1 MLDPIKKDI
10 AFALRMLWKQPGFT
24 AVALIALALGV
35 GANTAI
41 FSVVN
46 TVLWRPLPYPD
57 SAQIMFV
64 AEQRPREGRMFGPVS
79 PADYFD
85 WRRENHSFSD
95 MAAYMGTTWN
105 MTGVGEPDRLR
116 GVLASPG
123 FLRVLGLMPAQGRDF
138 QPEEET
144 FGRHRVV
151 LLTDSVWRSR
161 FGGDPQAVGRK
172 LSLDGNDYEIIGVL
186 PPGLWWK
193 TPFDIL
199 TPLALS
205 DRDRTLRGAHFLEIV
220 ARLLPEVSML
230 RAKEDLAAIGAR
242 LSEAYPDNNTG
253 HGPNLRS
260 LHETLVGDVRGA
272 LLVLLAAATLV
283 LLIACANVA
292 TLLLARASV
301 RQRELSVR
309 RAVGASRSRLV
320 QQMLTESLV
329 VSFAGSAAGI
339 ALAASGLTT
348 FRKLMQ
354 AQFSGLPNLDK
365 LAIDFPVLVA
375 AVALTIV
382 TGLVFGAVPAFMSSS
397 QNVSAALN
405 EDGRGASGGRQTLR
419 LRSGLVVAE
428 LALSVILLVGASLLI
443 LSFYRL
449 TNVSPG
455 FRSDE
460 ITAAEIALPSR
471 RYPNA
476 ARAVQFYQDLYARL
490 RATPGVKAVAATAAL
505 PFSGEDS
512 RLDLEFEN
520 RTFESQTP
528 IRAHPRMVSTDYLNA
543 MGIPLIRGRQFT
555 ERDNGSRDVVII
567 NEAAARAYWPGE
579 DPIGQRISFGS
590 PRRWLEIIGIAGD
603 VRHFGLEKDPEPE
616 AYIPQLQ
623 GFDSLGSGF
632 GLGMTVVIRSSS
644 DIGTIAPFLRAAVRE
659 LDPQQPVGSM
669 VRLDDMIA
677 ESVAPRRLNFILVS
691 VFAVLAVVL
700 TAAGLY
706 GVMSYIV
713 TQRTRE
719 IGVRMA
725 LGATRR
731 QVLAMVVRQVG
742 TIATIGIGVGVAG
755 ALLLTRWISSMLFGI
770 DPADPV
776 VYAGVAILL
785 AVVALLAAAIPSG
798 RASRIDP
805 LRALRES

>member
-1 MLDPIKKDI
+1 
-10 AFALRMLWKQPGFT
+10 
-24 AVALIALALGV
+24 
-35 GANTAI
+35 
-41 FSVVN
+41 
-46 TVLWRPLPYPD
+46 
-57 SAQIMFV
+57 
-64 AEQRPREGRMFGPVS
+64 
-79 PADYFD
+79 
-85 WRRENHSFSD
+85 
-95 MAAYMGTTWN
+95 
-105 MTGVGEPDRLR
+105 
-116 GVLASPG
+116 
-123 FLRVLGLMPAQGRDF
+123 
-138 QPEEET
+138 
-144 FGRHRVV
+144 
-151 LLTDSVWRSR
+151 
-161 FGGDPQAVGRK
+161 
-172 LSLDGNDYEIIGVL
+172 
-186 PPGLWWK
+186 
-193 TPFDIL
+193 
-199 TPLALS
+199 
-205 DRDRTLRGAHFLEIV
+205 
-220 ARLLPEVSML
+220 
-230 RAKEDLAAIGAR
+230 
-242 LSEAYPDNNTG
+242 
-253 HGPNLRS
+253 
-260 LHETLVGDVRGA
+260 
-272 LLVLLAAATLV
+272 
-283 LLIACANVA
+283 
-292 TLLLARASV
+292 
-301 RQRELSVR
+301 
-309 RAVGASRSRLV
+309 
-320 QQMLTESLV
+320 MLTESLV

-339 ALAASGLTT
+339 ALATWGLTT
-348 FRKLMQ
+348 FRNVMP

-365 LAIDFPVLVA
+365 LAIDFPVLLA

-405 EDGRGASGGRQTLR
+405 EEGRGASGGRQTLR

-476 ARAVQFYQDLYARL
+476 ARAVQFYEDLYARL
-490 RATPGVKAVAATAAL
+490 RAMPGVKAVAATAAL

-528 IRAHPRMVSTDYLNA
+528 IRAHVRMVSTGYLNT

-555 ERDNGSRDVVII
+555 DGDNGLRDVVII

-579 DPIGQRISFGS
+579 DPTGQRISLGS
-590 PRRWLEIIGIAGD
+590 PTRWMEIIGIAGD
-603 VRHFGLEKDPEPE
+603 VRHVGLEKDPEPE

-632 GLGMTVVIRSSS
+632 GLGMSVVIRSSS

-659 LDPQQPVGSM
+659 LDPLQPVGSM

-691 VFAVLAVVL
+691 AFAVLAVVL

-755 ALLLTRWISSMLFGI
+755 ALVLTRWISSMLFGI

-785 AVVALLAAAIPSG
+785 ALVALLAAAIPSG